1 MDGTM
6 VLDGSTIWLVLVP
19 PIAGGII
26 GYFTNDLA
34 ITMLFRPYRPILVG
48 TVRLPFTPGLIPRN
62 QGRLAQRISD
72 AIMTSLLTPKAL
84 EEIAQRLLQVERVQG
99 IILWLLRLALEQMKS
114 DTEQKSAQILAHILE
129 DFVGKSLPRI
139 MTVLAQRENFLQAQ
153 LDQVFDQVLL
163 ELQLTE
169 AQAQDLAD
177 WVMEVALPPDS
188 LRLALIDFL
197 TDRNIA
203 ILDQDFR
210 EKTTGPYW
218 VVANLVGIQ
227 NTLVRFRTFCI
238 EEKDACNRLLDELTT
253 SLGGRQRLTEWC
265 ASLSLQ
271 NLPVRTVRQLR
282 RTFRENIRRYTQTKG
297 IDLLE
302 SLGESLD
309 WEDTATLIVRR
320 LQTSEAVATSLGIVS
335 QELALILDRYLERD
349 LEVIVAK
356 TIPILNLDQVIIDR
370 VKATA
375 PEDLEAA
382 IQGIVKTELQGIVTL
397 GGILGLAIGLLQS
410 VVLLIRS

>member
-1 MDGTM
+1 M
-6 VLDGSTIWLVLVP
+6 VLIP

-34 ITMLFRPYRPILVG
+34 IKMLFRPYRAIKVG
-48 TVRLPFTPGLIPRN
+48 TYRLPFTPGLIPRN

-84 EEIAQRLLQVERVQG
+84 EGIAQRLLQVERVQG
-99 IILWLLRLALEQMKS
+99 VILWLLRLALDQMKS
-114 DTEQKSAQILAHILE
+114 DTEQKSAKILAHILD
-129 DFVGKSLPRI
+129 DFMGQSLPRI
-139 MTVLAQRENFLQAQ
+139 MAVLAQRQDFLQAQ

-163 ELQLTE
+163 DLQLTE
-169 AQAQDLAD
+169 EQAQHLAD
-177 WVMEVALPPDS
+177 WVIEVALPPDA
-188 LRLALIDFL
+188 LRLSLIDFL

-218 VVANLVGIQ
+218 VVANLVGAQ
-227 NTLVRFRTFCI
+227 STLVRFRTFCI
-238 EEKDACNRLLDELTT
+238 EEQHTCNQLLAELVA
-253 SLGGRQRLTEWC
+253 SLGGRRRLTEWC

-282 RTFRENIRRYTQTKG
+282 RTFRESIRQYTQTRG
-297 IDLLE
+297 INVLQ
-302 SLGESLD
+302 SLGETLD
-309 WEDTATLIVRR
+309 WDETATLVVRR
-320 LQTSEAVATSLGIVS
+320 LQTSEAVATSLETVS

-349 LEVIVAK
+349 LELIVAK

-375 PEDLEAA
+375 PQDLEAA
-382 IQGIVKTELQGIVTL
+382 IQGIVRTELQGIVTL
-397 GGILGLAIGLLQS
+397 GGILGLIIGMAQS
-410 VVLLIRS
+410 ILLLIRA